1 VQAAQAPS
9 ADIETLFLA
18 TYGYRGFM
26 DVGQP
31 AAVGTPLGVA
41 YIVPKLRCFSAEVA
55 FTHNISPLY
64 SISLPWIVL
73 LYAKPR
79 YLPHR

>member
-1 VQAAQAPS
+1 MQAAQAPG
-9 ADIETLFLA
+9 ADIKTLFLA
-18 TYGYRGFM
+18 TYDYRGFM

-31 AAVGTPLGVA
+31 TAVGTPLGVA
-41 YIVPKLRCFSAEVA
+41 HIVPKLRCFSAEVA

-64 SISLPWIVL
+64 SISSPWVVL

-79 YLPHR
+79 YLAHR